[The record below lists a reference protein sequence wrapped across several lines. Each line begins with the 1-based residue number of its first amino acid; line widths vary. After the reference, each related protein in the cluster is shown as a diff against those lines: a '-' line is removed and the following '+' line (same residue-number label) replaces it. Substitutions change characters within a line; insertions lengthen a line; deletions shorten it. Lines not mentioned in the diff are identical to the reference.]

1 MKNSAIREMIVNQF
15 NWVDRND
22 ISVTF
27 TQATGNQY
35 EFDVS
40 LMDDG
45 VYKEFTVKVEMEEK
59 PNGQ

>member
-22 ISVTF
+22 ISVIF
-27 TQATGNQY
+27 VAAIGNQY

-45 VYKEFTVKVEMEEK
+45 MYKEFSVKVEMEEK
-59 PNGQ
+59 K

>member
-22 ISVTF
+22 ISVIF
-27 TQATGNQY
+27 TQSIDNQY

-40 LMDDG
+40 VMDDG

-59 PNGQ
+59 K

>member
-22 ISVTF
+22 ISVIF
-27 TQATGNQY
+27 TQAIDNQY

-45 VYKEFTVKVEMEEK
+45 VYKEFTVKIEMEEK
-59 PNGQ
+59 K

>member
-15 NWVDRND
+15 KWVDRND
-22 ISVTF
+22 ISVIF
-27 TQATGNQY
+27 VAVIGNQY

-45 VYKEFTVKVEMEEK
+45 VYKEFSVKVEMEEK
-59 PNGQ
+59 K

>member
-22 ISVTF
+22 ISVIF
-27 TQATGNQY
+27 TQAIDNQY
-35 EFDVS
+35 ELDVS

-59 PNGQ
+59 K

>member
-22 ISVTF
+22 ISVIF
-27 TQATGNQY
+27 TQAIDNQY

-59 PNGQ
+59 K

>member
-1 MKNSAIREMIVNQF
+1 MKNSAVREMILNQF
-15 NWVDRND
+15 NWIDRND
-22 ISVTF
+22 ISIIFV
-27 TQATGNQY
+27 ACIANQY

-59 PNGQ
+59 K